1 MPIKH
6 RSYLLPTAIFAAFLA
21 VAIFAII
28 TYINTMAIG
37 NLIAFGL
44 IGFAGIAVIV
54 DRRTRDKAYQEQFAT
69 LKFHDMTESEL
80 RKTHQREYA
89 AILGQVEEA
98 IVVCDLSDTIQ
109 SWNLGAQTL
118 FGINE
123 VDAIGRDIVE
133 LLFQDRIEEWQ
144 SGSRALMSDG
154 IFHVEFAHVTPD
166 GHEVIIQKR
175 RSLIRDE
182 GQQPIAQLLLMID
195 VTERVCEEAK
205 ERRSQRLESIG
216 TLAGGVAHD
225 LNNVLTPIIMSA
237 KLLKRGSDTPER
249 LMDNILTSAERGAK
263 MIEKLLAFAGG
274 ERSDHQKVDVRE
286 IISELEEILSHTLP
300 QSIDLQVTIPKTLR
314 KIKADNTE
322 LSQVVMNLAINA
334 RDAMPLGGRLEIE
347 VANFQVDESR
357 AVRSDNLTAG
367 SYVLLTVS
375 DTGEGIPDDVIDRIF
390 DPFFTTK
397 AMGKGTGLGLA
408 TTIGIVRSCG
418 GDITVYSEPGTGTK
432 FSILL
437 PTLKLTPKAQAQS
450 DLRREQIPRG
460 NGETV
465 LIVDDEPMILE
476 TAREILESNHYQ
488 VLTAAGGVDAIA
500 IFQHENPKIDLVLL
514 DMMMPGMNGFQ
525 TKDAMRKLVAK
536 TKILACSGL
545 RRPGEAGDQLADV
558 NGFLAKPYSNDSLL
572 RAVRA
577 ILDKNA

>member
-6 RSYLLPTAIFAAFLA
+6 RSYLLPTAIVVAFLA

-37 NLIAFGL
+37 DLIALGL
-44 IGFAGIAVIV
+44 IAFAGIAVIV

-109 SWNLGAQTL
+109 SWNLGAQKL
-118 FGINE
+118 FRIKE
-123 VDAIGRDIVE
+123 VDAISRDIGQ
-133 LLFQDRIEEWQ
+133 LLFQDRMAEWQ
-144 SGSRALMSDG
+144 SGSKTLMSDG
-154 IFHVEFAHVTPD
+154 TFHIEFPQVTPD
-166 GHEVIIQKR
+166 GREVIIQKR

-182 GQQPIAQLLLMID
+182 DQQPIAQLLLMID
-195 VTERVCEEAK
+195 VTERVCQEAK

-249 LMDNILTSAERGAK
+249 LMDNILTSAQRGAK

-300 QSIDLQVTIPKTLR
+300 QTIDLQVTIPNTLR

-347 VANFQVDESR
+347 VANFQVDKSR
-357 AVRSDNLTAG
+357 AVRSDNLAAG

-375 DTGEGIPDDVIDRIF
+375 DTGEGIPEAVIDRIF

-437 PTLKLTPKAQAQS
+437 PTLKLTPKAQAKS
-450 DLRREQIPRG
+450 DLKRDQIPRG
-460 NGETV
+460 NGETI
-465 LIVDDEPMILE
+465 LIVDDEVMILE
-476 TAREILESNHYQ
+476 TARETLESNHYR

-500 IFQHENPKIDLVLL
+500 IFQHENQNIDLVLL
-514 DMMMPGMNGFQ
+514 DMMMPGMDGFQ
-525 TKDAMRKLVAK
+525 TKNAMRNLVANA
-536 TKILACSGL
+536 KILASSGL
-545 RRPGEAGDQLADV
+545 RRPGEAGGQLPDV